1 MDECLETPKQ
11 VAARVGLSEWQ
22 IKTLIRNGQLEYI
35 QIGRSKFIPNGA
47 FGRMIASRKVEPWA
61 GETKDR
67 ASIGT
72 VTGTPGTSSG
82 QSTAAAMSAR
92 LARQTVKKLK
102 TSSRSGCSSA
112 DAAPAQVIRL
122 RSS

>member
-1 MDECLETPKQ
+1 MDERLETPKQ
-11 VAARVGLSEWQ
+11 LADRVGISKRK
-22 IKTLIRNGQLEYI
+22 IDTLIRNRQIEYI
-35 QIGRSKFIPNGA
+35 EIGCRKFIPNGA

-72 VTGTPGTSSG
+72 VTDAPGTSSG

-92 LARQTVKKLK
+92 LARQTAKKLK
-102 TSSRSGCSSA
+102 TSSRSGCSGA
-112 DAAPAQVIRL
+112 DAELAQVIRL